1 METPQGVV
9 RAERCLSSFGRADGR
24 HAYPWLYP
32 KEDRHLSTQTPTR
45 PSRKDMFRSPI
56 LRNPKT
62 DASRDDSP
70 FPVDRVLGA
79 DIAPIDTAVGTPE
92 PPCWSHILR
101 PMPSRLSEFCP
112 IHVSHD
118 LAIISP
124 NLATEP

>member
-1 METPQGVV
+1 MHTRRWIQKGTDISPP
-9 RAERCLSSFGRADGR
+9 R
-24 HAYPWLYP
+24 P
-32 KEDRHLSTQTPTR
+32 HLAPLE
-45 PSRKDMFRSPI
+45 KDMFRSPI

-92 PPCWSHILR
+92 PPCWSHFLR
-101 PMPSRLSEFCP
+101 PMPSRLSDFSS

>member
-1 METPQGVV
+1 
-9 RAERCLSSFGRADGR
+9 
-24 HAYPWLYP
+24 
-32 KEDRHLSTQTPTR
+32 
-45 PSRKDMFRSPI
+45 MFRSPI

-79 DIAPIDTAVGTPE
+79 DIAPIDTAMGTPE
-92 PPCWSHILR
+92 PTCWSHFLW
-101 PMPSRLSEFCP
+101 PMPSRLSDFSS

-124 NLATEP
+124 NSATEP

>member
-1 METPQGVV
+1 
-9 RAERCLSSFGRADGR
+9 
-24 HAYPWLYP
+24 
-32 KEDRHLSTQTPTR
+32 
-45 PSRKDMFRSPI
+45 MFRSPI

-79 DIAPIDTAVGTPE
+79 DIAPIDTAVGAPE

-101 PMPSRLSEFCP
+101 PMPSRLSDFSS
-112 IHVSHD
+112 IHVSDD

-124 NLATEP
+124 NLAPEP

>member
-1 METPQGVV
+1 
-9 RAERCLSSFGRADGR
+9 
-24 HAYPWLYP
+24 
-32 KEDRHLSTQTPTR
+32 
-45 PSRKDMFRSPI
+45 MFRSPI

-101 PMPSRLSEFCP
+101 PMPFRLSEFCP

-124 NLATEP
+124 NLAPEPKKICIQNE